1 MDCWLK
7 SGSLKKTIETSATV
21 PPVAMEASTAN
32 SVEEDGAVANA
43 RIAGQDEGFL
53 DESATA
59 GFVED
64 YSRILIN
71 AKQELVLARLKTYS
85 NGPLQDNSGM
95 PFKIELNHCSCQRR
109 GRLIAGVSQTS
120 GFDCPEE
127 FGYYSHPSDCTQYY
141 VCVFGG
147 ALLESCTGGL
157 MYSHELQTCD
167 WPRNVGCGS
176 EGASATV
183 STVRVTDPRTRHTTP
198 TGQSPSRSTSG
209 ALRIQNEQQKRQQQ
223 EEIAKHQLYADDL
236 GPAEEIESDR
246 QQRVYRGQPSIL
258 GQVARDRDGLRHKPI
273 SNTLSLA
280 NTLVV
285 LSSTAEDGEIKV
297 RILVG

>member
-1 MDCWLK
+1 MD
-7 SGSLKKTIETSATV
+7 
-21 PPVAMEASTAN
+21 
-32 SVEEDGAVANA
+32 
-43 RIAGQDEGFL
+43 
-53 DESATA
+53 
-59 GFVED
+59 
-64 YSRILIN
+64 
-71 AKQELVLARLKTYS
+71 
-85 NGPLQDNSGM
+85 
-95 PFKIELNHCSCQRR
+95 HCSCQRR
-109 GRLIAGVSQTS
+109 GRLVAGVSQSS

-258 GQVARDRDGLRHKPI
+258 GQVARDRDGLRHKPV
-273 SNTLSLA
+273 SNTLSSGSGQGA
-280 NTLVV
+280 NREKNEVISFGNQQQSINTQYSYDKLTQDENRLTNETIPLPARKKRQVRFSYPPWAE
-285 LSSTAEDGEIKV
+285 SSPFQTHCFPDSLEAPEIKLGTSGSV
-297 RILVG
+297 ARTYDH

>member
-1 MDCWLK
+1 MKALVRYLRRVSKSDVKLSIIDDPTTLK
-7 SGSLKKTIETSATV
+7 SYIICDQNIDFTRPSIF
-21 PPVAMEASTAN
+21 AST
-32 SVEEDGAVANA
+32 
-43 RIAGQDEGFL
+43 
-53 DESATA
+53 
-59 GFVED
+59 
-64 YSRILIN
+64 
-71 AKQELVLARLKTYS
+71 
-85 NGPLQDNSGM
+85 
-95 PFKIELNHCSCQRR
+95 NHCSCQRR
-109 GRLIAGVSQTS
+109 GRLVAGVSQSS

-258 GQVARDRDGLRHKPI
+258 GQVARDRDGLRHKPV
-273 SNTLSLA
+273 SNTLSGY
-280 NTLVV
+280 
-285 LSSTAEDGEIKV
+285 GEVHQVKTV
-297 RILVG
+297 ILRCKQSGLGSWK